1 MRNNY
6 FWGAYLLVF
15 IAQLL
20 LSNYFAFSP
29 WIMATVLPAM
39 VLCLPLSIGTVGA
52 MLIAFVTGMGVDL
65 LSEGIIGLNAL
76 AVVPV
81 AFARNKI
88 IDIVF
93 GQELILRKKAFSIRR
108 NGLGKVLLA
117 TLIAQALFL
126 AIYIWVDSAGMRPAG
141 FNVLR
146 FICSLAGSML
156 VSLFI
161 LDLLAPDPRR

>member
-1 MRNNY
+1 MRNNN
-6 FWGAYLLVF
+6 FWGAYILVF

-29 WIMATVLPAM
+29 WVMATVLPAM
-39 VLCLPLSIGTVGA
+39 VLCIPLSIGAVGA

-81 AFARNKI
+81 AFVRNNI

-93 GQELILRKKAFSIRR
+93 GQDLIVRKKAFSIRR
-108 NGLGKVLLA
+108 NGAGPVALALALALALYLVIFIWAESAGTRSFGFTFWKFCASFGVSLGFGLLA
-117 TLIAQALFL
+117 IRA
-126 AIYIWVDSAGMRPAG
+126 M
-141 FNVLR
+141 
-146 FICSLAGSML
+146 
-156 VSLFI
+156 
-161 LDLLAPDPRR
+161 APDSR